1 MSRRLQDLHLLPHVS
16 DSWSHL
22 YIERGRIDQEALG
35 IALHDERGK
44 VAVPCAML
52 SLLMLGPGTSITH
65 AAIRTLADHGCL
77 IMWVGEQGVRFYA
90 AGLGETR
97 SNRNLSRQAIC
108 HASPTLR
115 MAVVRRMYQMR
126 FDEQLDPELTLQQIR
141 GMEGVRVRESYA
153 AAAREWGVEWRGRS
167 YKRERWDAAD
177 PINRALSVATSCL
190 YGLCHAAIVAAGYSP
205 GLGFIHSG
213 RILSYV
219 YDVADLYKTQVAIP
233 AAFAA
238 TAESVADDLDG
249 RVRRMCRESYIA
261 TRLLDR
267 IVSDLAQLLG
277 TEPIEEPPDGN
288 AQTTELGGLW
298 APSSEVPGGINY
310 GDHA

>member
-1 MSRRLQDLHLLPHVS
+1 MSYRLKDLHLLPHVS
-16 DSWSHL
+16 AGWSHL

-77 IMWVGEQGVRFYA
+77 VMWVGEQGVRFYA

-97 SNRNLSRQAIC
+97 SSRNLCRQAAC

-153 AAAREWGVEWRGRS
+153 AAAREWGVEWKGRS
-167 YKRERWDAAD
+167 YRRERWEAAD

-205 GLGFIHSG
+205 GLGFIHTG
-213 RILSYV
+213 QMLSYV
-219 YDVADLYKTQVAIP
+219 YDIADLYKTEVAIP

-238 TAESVADDLDG
+238 TAEGATDDLDG
-249 RVRRMCRESYIA
+249 RVRRMCREAYVAS
-261 TRLLDR
+261 RLLDR
-267 IVSDLAQLLG
+267 IVADLAQLLG
-277 TEPIEEPPDGN
+277 TRSAEENPDDTQGAAPGHLWEPD
-288 AQTTELGGLW
+288 
-298 APSSEVPGGINY
+298 SEVAGGINH
-310 GDHA
+310 GGRT